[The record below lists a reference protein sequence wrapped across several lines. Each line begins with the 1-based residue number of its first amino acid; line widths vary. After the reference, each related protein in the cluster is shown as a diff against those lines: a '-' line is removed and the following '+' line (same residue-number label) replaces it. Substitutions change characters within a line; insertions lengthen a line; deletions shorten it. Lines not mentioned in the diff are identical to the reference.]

1 MSLQLRKRVKR
12 ARPPVQSAED
22 QQAVSEDDK
31 ISQELH
37 KQLVEEKILDCMAQM
52 YTALRQAGIS
62 DYKAGAIIRLAVK
75 EIWHSRGTMIR
86 ERWMEIFD
94 NVMKSEIDEP

>member
-1 MSLQLRKRVKR
+1 
-12 ARPPVQSAED
+12 
-22 QQAVSEDDK
+22 
-31 ISQELH
+31 
-37 KQLVEEKILDCMAQM
+37 MAQM

-75 EIWHSRGTMIR
+75 EIWHSRGTMTR